1 MDTTETQVNDGT
13 IESAIAKLIQPE
25 EPEQPEV
32 EDADYEEEDQEEEP
46 EQEPEE
52 SEEDYE
58 GEDEED
64 AEEDYEED
72 SAPELYTVKVDGKEE
87 QVSLEDLKRGYSGQ
101 KYVQKGM
108 QEVAQI
114 RKEAEETYAALMA
127 ARQQTDQLLQVAQSG
142 QLMTTPVAP
151 DRSKF
156 DSDPI
161 GYMEEKLN
169 YDEQMKQYQNQSAQV
184 QQVLQQQSYA
194 EQQAQQAYLQREL
207 ESLRTN
213 VPEFADPKTAEKTK
227 NLILRAG
234 QETYGYSPEE
244 IGMVT
249 DHRALKVL
257 LDAARYRE
265 MMGGKEQARKT
276 KTAPKS
282 RPVKGGAKQTGSN
295 VKAIRERKSRLKRSG
310 SIDDALGLILNA

>member
-1 MDTTETQVNDGT
+1 VDTTETQVNDGT

-32 EDADYEEEDQEEEP
+32 EDADYEEEDQEEP

-64 AEEDYEED
+64 TEEDDEEG

-142 QLMTTPVAP
+142 QLMAHPVAP

-169 YDEQMKQYQNQSAQV
+169 YEDQWQRYQKQSEQI
-184 QQVLQQQSYA
+184 QQTLQQQRYA
-194 EQQAQQAYLQREL
+194 EQRAQQAHLQREL
-207 ESLRTN
+207 DSLMTN
-213 VPEFADPKTAEKTK
+213 VPEFADPKTAEKAK
-227 NLILRAG
+227 DLILRTG
-234 QETYGYSPEE
+234 ETIYGYTPEE

-295 VKAIRERKSRLKRSG
+295 VKAIRERKSRLKKSG

>member
-25 EPEQPEV
+25 EPEQTEV
-32 EDADYEEEDQEEEP
+32 EDSDYEEEDQDEP

-64 AEEDYEED
+64 TEEEYEEG
-72 SAPELYTVKVDGKEE
+72 STPELYTVKVDGKEE

-114 RKEAEETYAALMA
+114 RRQAEETYAALMA

-142 QLMTTPVAP
+142 HLMTPPVAP

-169 YDEQMKQYQNQSAQV
+169 YDEQMSRYQNQAAQV
-184 QQVLQQQSYA
+184 QQILQQQSYA
-194 EQQAQQAYLQREL
+194 EQQAQQVYLQREL
-207 ESLRTN
+207 EALRTN
-213 VPEFADPKTAEKTK
+213 VPEFADAKSAGKVK
-227 NLILRAG
+227 DMILKVG
-234 QETYGYSPEE
+234 QESYGYSPEE

-257 LDAARYRE
+257 LDAAKYRE
-265 MMGGKEQARKT
+265 MMGGKDQARKT

-295 VKAIRERKSRLKRSG
+295 VKAVRERKSRLKRTG

>member
-1 MDTTETQVNDGT
+1 
-13 IESAIAKLIQPE
+13 
-25 EPEQPEV
+25 
-32 EDADYEEEDQEEEP
+32 
-46 EQEPEE
+46 
-52 SEEDYE
+52 
-58 GEDEED
+58 
-64 AEEDYEED
+64 
-72 SAPELYTVKVDGKEE
+72 
-87 QVSLEDLKRGYSGQ
+87 
-101 KYVQKGM
+101 M

-114 RKEAEETYAALMA
+114 RRQAEETYAALMA

-142 QLMTTPVAP
+142 HLMTPPVAP

-169 YDEQMKQYQNQSAQV
+169 YDEQMSRYQNQAAQV
-184 QQVLQQQSYA
+184 QQILQQQSYA
-194 EQQAQQAYLQREL
+194 EQQAQQVYLQREL
-207 ESLRTN
+207 EALRTN
-213 VPEFADPKTAEKTK
+213 VPEFADAKSAGKVK
-227 NLILRAG
+227 DMILKVG
-234 QETYGYSPEE
+234 QESYGYSPEE

-257 LDAARYRE
+257 LDAAKYRE
-265 MMGGKEQARKT
+265 MMGGKDQARKT

-295 VKAIRERKSRLKRSG
+295 VKAVRERKSRLKRTG